1 MHFGGFYVYGVIIFS
16 SLFVSTYFR
25 LLCGFFLF
33 VYPSLLYHIKTGFFL
48 TVFLSDFLLIT
59 SCFGIQQAVLKLRMT
74 GR

>member
-33 VYPSLLYHIKTGFFL
+33 VYPSLLYHIKIRVFF
-48 TVFLSDFLLIT
+48 FNSIP
-59 SCFGIQQAVLKLRMT
+59 K
-74 GR
+74 